1 MNVNDRFVLTGST
14 DGFIRVW
21 RADSESESVAASPR
35 ERKHVVVGP
44 EKEGWLVRRGKGV
57 MTSSQKKLLFQ
68 LTNQKDGFGR
78 LYYRKVTDHFCRSFA
93 SVLLCLLCV
102 CVCACHTCF
111 VGIHS
116 TCRMPMQYRLLL
128 SCSRLH
134 SYRLRAAR
142 RCFR

>member
-78 LYYRKVTDHFCRSFA
+78 LLYRKVTDHFCS
-93 SVLLCLLCV
+93 L
-102 CVCACHTCF
+102 CACYTSVSLAF
-111 VGIHS
+111 IVRVGCQCS
-116 TCRMPMQYRLLL
+116 TV
-128 SCSRLH
+128 CS
-134 SYRLRAAR
+134 
-142 RCFR
+142 